1 MTHEFTET
9 HPLQQISVHSPH
21 NYKLLRDDDA
31 FSAFL
36 IESAGSIVGMRW
48 SSVNPAMLPIEE
60 FCKLSPY
67 RQFHEDC
74 LERYSHNLPP
84 PNGRIRDAYLA
95 AAKHADDHDGRWTV
109 YFDIAIKMSL
119 CTDKIARECRP
130 IPLSKTLI

>member
-1 MTHEFTET
+1 M
-9 HPLQQISVHSPH
+9 
-21 NYKLLRDDDA
+21 
-31 FSAFL
+31 
-36 IESAGSIVGMRW
+36 GMRW
-48 SSVNPAMLPIEE
+48 SSVNPAMLLIEE
-60 FCKLSPY
+60 FCKLSLY

-74 LERYSHNLPP
+74 MERYRHNLPP
-84 PNGRIRDAYLA
+84 PNDRIRDAYLA